1 MSKIAP
7 QTQVNAN
14 TQLVLNEST
23 TTDAPVRALFQQVPY
38 LQHVYVLDCFYVL
51 THGVCLRKLVA

>member
-23 TTDAPVRALFQQVPY
+23 TTDAPVRALFQGTVPSARLCSGLLSLCAY
-38 LQHVYVLDCFYVL
+38 SWCMP
-51 THGVCLRKLVA
+51 

>member
-1 MSKIAP
+1 MQP

-23 TTDAPVRALFQQVPY
+23 ATDAPVRALFQQGRTLARLCTGLLSLCAY
-38 LQHVYVLDCFYVL
+38 SWYALW
-51 THGVCLRKLVA
+51 KLVA